1 MNPDTRNGKLN
12 PTLGIVLV
20 ALGGLALL
28 SQLGLFRGLGS
39 VLGALL
45 FGAIGLY
52 LIRNQYRERGEV
64 WALCVGFA
72 LLGLGAA
79 AIAGPM
85 GGTAFLG
92 LTGAGFLVAYR
103 DDRERW
109 WAVIPGG
116 VLLTLAL
123 VAGLDSFPSP
133 LDGGPIFF
141 LGLAAIFWYLYRH
154 PRQEKRWAVYPA
166 VALTVLALLSLSFSG
181 GWVLPVA
188 LIVAGLYFLNRE
200 QGRRIDWRD
209 AAESVNSQVDKWISA
224 GERAVRDVVSKPE
237 EPKPAAEPSPADPS
251 PVNAADA
258 ATPSGG
264 RADPAAPV
272 SGNAAEPATPAGG
285 SADPAAPVS
294 GNAAGTAPV
303 NGNAAAAPTPAAGA
317 AGATSTEQRDQDGE
331 RKAI

>member
-1 MNPDTRNGKLN
+1 MNSETRNGKLN

-28 SQLGLFRGLGS
+28 SQMGLFRGLGS

-45 FGAIGLY
+45 FGAIGFY
-52 LIRNQYRERGEV
+52 LIRNQYRGRGEV

-79 AIAGPM
+79 SIAGPM

-123 VAGLDSFPSP
+123 VAGLDSFASP
-133 LDGGPIFF
+133 LGGGPIFF
-141 LGLAAIFWYLYRH
+141 LGLAAVFWYLYRH
-154 PRQEKRWAVYPA
+154 PNQEKRWAVYPA
-166 VALTVLALLSLSFSG
+166 VALTVLALLTLSFSG

-200 QGRRIDWRD
+200 QGRRIDWRET
-209 AAESVNSQVDKWISA
+209 AESVNSQVDKWLTA
-224 GERAVRDVVSKPE
+224 GERAVREVVTKPGDPERPAAKPE
-237 EPKPAAEPSPADPS
+237 AVAEDPAPRDAAE
-251 PVNAADA
+251 
-258 ATPSGG
+258 
-264 RADPAAPV
+264 
-272 SGNAAEPATPAGG
+272 
-285 SADPAAPVS
+285 
-294 GNAAGTAPV
+294 
-303 NGNAAAAPTPAAGA
+303 AAAAPEASVGGA
-317 AGATSTEQRDQDGE
+317 APADRPEE
-331 RKAI
+331 KAF